1 MKFSLYVLYSGRLI
15 SHHHYRIKFKLSTI
29 TYRALSTQR
38 PTIFFLIAPYK
49 GVRLVHLLLRC
60 PSCYPFTLLPIGS
73 LLPPLVVLLCHPFPL
88 LPIGSLLPPLV
99 VLPCLSYIPLY
110 AVFPSQ
116 LGLPLFLQPGCFT
129 AMFSLVVD
137 PPPSA
142 PCDLPNSS
150 VSFKYAQTAQIVCP
164 TTDVPKTKLSLAKCT
179 FSVAAPQIRNELPSP
194 LNLQKL

>member
-1 MKFSLYVLYSGRLI
+1 MKFSLHVLFSGRLI

-60 PSCYPFTLLPIGS
+60 PSCYPF
-73 LLPPLVVLLCHPFPL
+73 PL

-129 AMFSLVVD
+129 ATFSLVVD

-179 FSVAAPQIRNELPSP
+179 FSVAVPQIRNELPSP